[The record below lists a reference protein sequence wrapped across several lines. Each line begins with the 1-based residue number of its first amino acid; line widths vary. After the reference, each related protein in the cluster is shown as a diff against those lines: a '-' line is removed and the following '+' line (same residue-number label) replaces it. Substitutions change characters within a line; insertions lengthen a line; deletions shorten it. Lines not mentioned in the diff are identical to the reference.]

1 MLLHLG
7 LLHLGQLLHLGLQR
21 IATPRCLFSPLCYE
35 LLLMLLT
42 LLGLYDVAF
51 LLCYAI
57 IEPIEIQGC
66 CFQYDFLASN
76 TSLLGTLI

>member
-35 LLLMLLT
+35 LILMLLT

-51 LLCYAI
+51 FAMLCY
-57 IEPIEIQGC
+57 
-66 CFQYDFLASN
+66 Y
-76 TSLLGTLI
+76 